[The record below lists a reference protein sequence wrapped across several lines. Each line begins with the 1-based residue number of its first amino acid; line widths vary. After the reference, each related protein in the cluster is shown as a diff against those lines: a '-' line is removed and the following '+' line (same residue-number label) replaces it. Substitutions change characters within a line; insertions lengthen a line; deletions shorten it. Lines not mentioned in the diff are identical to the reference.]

1 MTLRCWCKWHADIE
15 DDVYTLTELLRLNE
29 IPQAF
34 ESQRDY
40 EQSRRRKYVLCI

>member
-15 DDVYTLTELLRLNE
+15 DDVHTLTKLRLNE

-40 EQSRRRKYVLCI
+40 EQSRHRKYVLCI